1 MLPFTPEVYFRLIAQ
16 YNAEI
21 WPGQIVVYALGA
33 LTVLLVVLWPR
44 AWVGRFVAAFLA
56 FCWLWIGAVWH
67 LQHYATIVWA
77 AWGFAALF
85 CVQGVLFARAG
96 ASRRKPVQFGFR
108 AGPAGWAGL
117 ILMLFGLAGYP
128 LVAVL
133 AGPHWPGIPLF
144 GVAPGPTTIFTLGL
158 LLLAEQ
164 GPPRQLIVL
173 PVLWSLVQG
182 ATALLM
188 AFPADLVVPAAG
200 ILTAILAIRERRRAT
215 DT

>member
-33 LTVLLVVLWPR
+33 VSMLMVLLWQHLWGHRIVV
-44 AWVGRFVAAFLA
+44 GFLA

-67 LQHYATIVWA
+67 LQHYATILWA

-85 CVQGVLFARAG
+85 CVQGVLLARAG
-96 ASRRKPVQFGFR
+96 ASRRKPVQFSFR

-117 ILMLFGLAGYP
+117 FLMLYGLAGYP

-144 GVAPGPTTIFTLGL
+144 GVAPGPTTIFTWGL

-164 GPPRQLIVL
+164 GPPRALLVF
-173 PVLWSLVQG
+173 PVLWSLIQG
-182 ATALLM
+182 GSALLM

-200 ILTAILAIRERRRAT
+200 LLTAILAMRKQRRAT
-215 DT
+215 GT